1 MVNNFTRIPSDDHHP
16 GAARQLDGRLPS
28 TTPGSMNLTSPVID
42 RVAFHVDRLRVSGVV
57 LALFGLAAL
66 FAYAV
71 VAHPASGGGSMHLIA
86 RALTTVGAITLM
98 ATAIVLCASH
108 LFQRGPVVTIDER
121 GVQDR
126 RIGGYI
132 LPWHHIQDIRFLDDT
147 GGRIGIDVD
156 ATTVLPARHAPLRAL
171 LRIRPNNPMP
181 VIDTFFLQSI
191 CGNRMLDFLIP
202 MTAFAH
208 IDFVETP
215 VSPEALR
222 MDARIAR
229 QHDHRIAAFAT
240 IAVLLPVLASGY
252 LIGT

>member
-16 GAARQLDGRLPS
+16 GATRRSAGRLPS
-28 TTPGSMNLTSPVID
+28 TTPEFMDLTSPVID
-42 RVAFHVDRLRVSGVV
+42 RVAFHVDRLRVSSVIFA
-57 LALFGLAAL
+57 LAGLAAL
-66 FAYAV
+66 FSYAV
-71 VAHPASGGGSMHLIA
+71 VAHPPSDAGSMDMIA
-86 RALTTVGAITLM
+86 RALTTVGAIALIS
-98 ATAIVLCASH
+98 TAIVLCVSH

-147 GGRIGIDVD
+147 GGRIGIDVN
-156 ATTVLPARHAPLRAL
+156 ATTVLPARRAPLQAF
-171 LRIRPNNPMP
+171 LRIRPSNPMP
-181 VIDTFFLQSI
+181 IIDTFFLRSI

-202 MTAFAH
+202 ITAFTH

-240 IAVLLPVLASGY
+240 IAILLPALASGY
-252 LIGT
+252 LIGA